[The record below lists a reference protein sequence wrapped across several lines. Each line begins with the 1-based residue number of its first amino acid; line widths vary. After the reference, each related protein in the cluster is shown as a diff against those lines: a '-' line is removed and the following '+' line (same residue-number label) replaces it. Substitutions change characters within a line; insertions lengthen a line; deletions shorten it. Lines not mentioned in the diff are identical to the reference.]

1 MNKQKQLIILIALII
16 LIIIGIIVL
25 LISTPRQNKSS
36 ESIQQNIESQ
46 SEETFV
52 DNGLQ
57 QVDNVKMYFN
67 VKECITKYFTYISK
81 IHVKDTRQGLDYT
94 KMLYSLLDPQYLSDN
109 SITESNVTEKINIGS
124 YDFIINNMYYQKEDD
139 KGFSYIVNGKIINLS
154 TNEVQDYGLVVE
166 IANSSSNF
174 YIIPYE
180 YIVSKDIYSKLEIG
194 TKNIEFINKKIDDK
208 YYNNFQSK
216 AIDDAAIAT
225 ELFLTY
231 KKNQLFDIEHAY
243 NTLDKEYK
251 ENRFENINSYI
262 DYVERNKDYI
272 QNSYIDKYQT
282 ISQDDYTQY
291 VCVDT
296 KGNYWIFNVK
306 NIMDYSAILD
316 TYTIDLA
323 DVTEKYNSASN
334 ENKVTMNAEKIRN
347 AINSQDYN
355 YVYNKLDETFKQNKY
370 PNIESFEEYIKN
382 TLFKYNQFNYK
393 EASKEGEV
401 YALTFTVE
409 DIEKNTDKQIEG
421 TIIMQLKEGTDFV
434 MSFNFE

>member
-194 TKNIEFINKKIDDK
+194 TKNIKFINKKIDDK

-216 AIDDAAIAT
+216 EIDDAAIAT

-334 ENKVTMNAEKIRN
+334 ENKVAMNAEKIRN